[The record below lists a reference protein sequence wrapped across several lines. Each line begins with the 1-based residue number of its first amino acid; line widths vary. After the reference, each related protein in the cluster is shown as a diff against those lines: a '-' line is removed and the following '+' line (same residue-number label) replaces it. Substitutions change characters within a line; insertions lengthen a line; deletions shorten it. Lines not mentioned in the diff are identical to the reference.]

1 MSDGPVFVEKVDVEA
16 MASYMAAR
24 WISEGDE
31 EIWHN
36 DLSEDDRNAWRRVA
50 GEALD
55 AALVGKRA
63 AKVEEQNDCL
73 RCGEP
78 EKHDPEWRMERR
90 FVTDWEESSDDR

>member
-16 MASYMAAR
+16 MASYIAAR

-50 GEALD
+50 SEAID
-55 AALVGKRA
+55 AALVGVRPAKGLEDLEALIDERIKRA
-63 AKVEEQNDCL
+63 LSEAVVVGDKLWD
-73 RCGEP
+73 G
-78 EKHDPEWRMERR
+78 
-90 FVTDWEESSDDR
+90 S